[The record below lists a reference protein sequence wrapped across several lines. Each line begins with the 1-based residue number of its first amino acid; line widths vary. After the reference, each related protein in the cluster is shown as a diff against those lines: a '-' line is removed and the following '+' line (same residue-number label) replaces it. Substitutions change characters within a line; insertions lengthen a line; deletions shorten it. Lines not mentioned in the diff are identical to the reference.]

1 MSAASALTGKAKRP
15 PDGGGSQVGRDG
27 LLVVVVSGN
36 TVGTGES
43 CSGTRPI
50 TMLILRID

>member
-1 MSAASALTGKAKRP
+1 V
-15 PDGGGSQVGRDG
+15 D
-27 LLVVVVSGN
+27 VVRSE

-50 TMLILRID
+50 TIMIFAIA